1 MLPTP
6 STSHVDLD
14 RVYEP
19 AEDSFLLLDSISSN
33 SESAFLAHRFD
44 QDIVKSAPVVLEV
57 GTGSGVVLAFITAH
71 TQKILG
77 RTDVLTLGV
86 DINPCACAATQQ
98 TVLQACQDT
107 SDPASDAHSTH
118 GVFMGC
124 LNADLASCL
133 RGGAIDIVI
142 FNPPYV
148 PTAELPRFPSHDGST
163 FDAES
168 RSFDDD
174 SQLLSLSY
182 AGGKDG
188 MEVTDRLL
196 EELPF
201 ILNKKRGIAYILLC
215 KQNKPELVK
224 KRIEGWRKAWSVDVV
239 GQSGKTG
246 GWEKLQILRICRRQI
261 RHDEVLEDGRS
272 IEME

>member
-14 RVYEP
+14 RIYEP
-19 AEDSFLLLDSISSN
+19 AEDSFLLLDTLSSS
-33 SESAFLAHRFD
+33 SESAFLAARFN
-44 QDIVKSAPVVLEV
+44 QNTVTSAPVVLEV

-71 TQKILG
+71 APHILG

-86 DINPCACAATQQ
+86 DINPYACAATER
-98 TVLQACQDT
+98 TVLQTCQDT
-107 SDPASDAHSTH
+107 SESERDAHGTH

-124 LNADLASCL
+124 LNADLTSCL
-133 RGGAIDIVI
+133 RYGAVDIVI

-148 PTAELPRFPSHDGST
+148 PTAELPRFPNPDGST

-168 RSFDDD
+168 GSFDDD
-174 SQLLSLSY
+174 SQMLSLSY

-196 EELPF
+196 DELPL
-201 ILNKKRGIAYILLC
+201 ILNKERGMAYILLC
-215 KQNKPELVK
+215 KQNKPVLVK
-224 KRIEGWRKAWSVDVV
+224 KRIEGWRKAWSVEIV
-239 GQSGKTG
+239 GHSGKTG
-246 GWEKLQILRICRRQI
+246 GWEKLQILRICRQQ
-261 RHDEVLEDGRS
+261 V
-272 IEME
+272 